1 MHLEGIT
8 GPARA
13 RTAFVSAS
21 GGRDFSV
28 RWRFFGAIFFGGWRG
43 GGRAYHTNG
52 GGDWRRRDAC
62 LRVARRT
69 GRLEKRG

>member
-62 LRVARRT
+62 LRVARWQT
-69 GRLEKRG
+69 